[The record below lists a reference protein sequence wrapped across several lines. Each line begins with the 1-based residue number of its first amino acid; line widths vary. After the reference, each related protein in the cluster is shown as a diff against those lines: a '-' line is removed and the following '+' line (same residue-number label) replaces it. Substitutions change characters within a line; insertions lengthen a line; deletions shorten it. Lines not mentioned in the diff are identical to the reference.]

1 MYNKRG
7 GGIRGGVYSL
17 VASGM
22 DKDIVEH
29 PDFAGLAVALKACGM
44 GKDKLQI
51 KEKISGPTIFP
62 IWSK

>member
-7 GGIRGGVYSL
+7 GGIRGGFYSL

-29 PDFAGLAVALKACGM
+29 PDFARVGRCSQSLWYGQRQAA
-44 GKDKLQI
+44 DKG
-51 KEKISGPTIFP
+51 ED
-62 IWSK
+62 